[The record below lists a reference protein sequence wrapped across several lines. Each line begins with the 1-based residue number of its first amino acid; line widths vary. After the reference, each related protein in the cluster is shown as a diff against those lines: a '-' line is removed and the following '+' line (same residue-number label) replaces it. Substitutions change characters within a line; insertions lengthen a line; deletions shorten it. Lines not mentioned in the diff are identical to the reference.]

1 MSWAETEKE
10 FAAKIMRKRRKGQ
23 DCRMEILHEI
33 AVLELAKDNPWVI
46 KLHEVYETATEM
58 ILVLEYAAGGEIFN
72 QCIAEREEA
81 FKEKDVQRLMR
92 QILRG
97 ISFLHRHNVV
107 HLDLKPQNI
116 LLTSDRPL
124 GNIKIVD
131 FGLSRIVNN
140 NEELREIMG
149 TPEYVAPEILSYEPI
164 STATDMWSIGVLA
177 YVMLTGTSPFL
188 GDDKQ
193 HTFLNISQLNIS
205 FTEDFEGVSEP
216 AVDFMKNL
224 LVREPEG
231 RATAE
236 DCLQHPWLAEGDL
249 PDPYSSA
256 MCTVQDDKQILPE
269 EEEEQKA
276 ENSPEASPAQPDTEG
291 QTVTEELILMASYTL
306 GQCRQTELEKQSEA
320 ITKRFKFE
328 EPMLQEIPGDFIY

>member
-1 MSWAETEKE
+1 
-10 FAAKIMRKRRKGQ
+10 
-23 DCRMEILHEI
+23 MEILHEI
-33 AVLELAKDNPWVI
+33 AVLELALGNPWVI

-72 QCIAEREEA
+72 QCVAEREEA

-92 QILRG
+92 QILKG
-97 ISFLHRHNVV
+97 VSFLHRHNVV
-107 HLDLKPQNI
+107 HLDLKPQNV

-124 GNIKIVD
+124 GDIKIVD
-131 FGLSRIVNN
+131 FGLSRVVNN

-164 STATDMWSIGVLA
+164 RTATDMWSIGVLA

-193 HTFLNISQLNIS
+193 HTFLNISQLNVS
-205 FTEDFEGVSEP
+205 YTDGDFEGISEL
-216 AVDFMKNL
+216 AIDFIKAL
-224 LVREPEG
+224 LVKEPEG
-231 RATAE
+231 RASAE

-249 PDPYSSA
+249 PDPYASA
-256 MCTVQDDKQILPE
+256 MNSVQDNSQAVQSE
-269 EEEEQKA
+269 EEELKPES
-276 ENSPEASPAQPDTEG
+276 SPITSLDQVDTEE

-306 GQCRQTELEKQSEA
+306 GQCRQTEMEKQSESKA

-328 EPMLQEIPGDFIY
+328 EPVLQEIPGDFIY